1 MGGKS
6 PTRLCVGDEFYD
18 VLENMG
24 SQPSTGHYV
33 KRVRWGTGVRVA
45 VATSLPRPLEI
56 LDTGRRASAQPAEA
70 GSISVL
76 VGRCSPVRAS
86 DFRPIFQDTSSARSP
101 SAVGCRIS
109 LNTAVL

>member
-6 PTRLCVGDEFYD
+6 PTRLCVGGEFYD

-45 VATSLPRPLEI
+45 VAKSLRGPWRVWTQA
-56 LDTGRRASAQPAEA
+56 D
-70 GSISVL
+70 VL
-76 VGRCSPVRAS
+76 QLTPPKPV
-86 DFRPIFQDTSSARSP
+86 P
-101 SAVGCRIS
+101 SRFW
-109 LNTAVL
+109 